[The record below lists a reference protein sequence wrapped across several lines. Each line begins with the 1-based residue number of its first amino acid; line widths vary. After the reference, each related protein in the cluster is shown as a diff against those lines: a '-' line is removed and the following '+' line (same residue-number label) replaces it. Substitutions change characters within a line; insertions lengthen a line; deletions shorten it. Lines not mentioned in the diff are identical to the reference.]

1 MGETKGEPFSREI
14 AELWLKRKGYVKI
27 YSEKLDEYFF
37 LTKNASLHVPG
48 VEGHVRYTI
57 AEMGALNGLEFEEVL
72 VLHNAKKLFNGKISL
87 PDKKK
92 KNK

>member
-1 MGETKGEPFSREI
+1 MENNKDPFSREV

-48 VEGHVRYTI
+48 AEGHARYTI
-57 AEMGALNGLEFEEVL
+57 AEMSALDGLEFEEVL
-72 VLHNAKKLFNGKISL
+72 VLHNAKKLFNGKVSL
-87 PDKKK
+87 PDKKR